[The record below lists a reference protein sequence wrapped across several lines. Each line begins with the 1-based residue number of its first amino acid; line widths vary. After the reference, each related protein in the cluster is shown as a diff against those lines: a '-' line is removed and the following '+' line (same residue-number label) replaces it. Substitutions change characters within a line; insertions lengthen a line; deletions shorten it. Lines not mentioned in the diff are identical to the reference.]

1 MKLRD
6 FFTAVFFFMLIYDM
20 IYYMYFYNQFINIFS
35 NINYQL
41 ILPTSVSQI
50 VLSKLS
56 NITLNPLFSGF
67 TIILYPVYFVFQYI
81 INIIMF
87 IASLIVTFFT
97 LTFVPFAIL
106 PYPLNILVLVI
117 YYMLLT
123 INIATGLRIMES
135 GLSNDWYN
143 QETEK
148 EQQGICKEKNETE
161 S

>member
-1 MKLRD
+1 
-6 FFTAVFFFMLIYDM
+6 MLIYDM

-135 GLSNDWYN
+135 GLSND
-143 QETEK
+143 
-148 EQQGICKEKNETE
+148 
-161 S
+161 